1 MLVADDLPELGTDLV
16 TALAALDVNDLTHGW
31 RWGEGTESARCA
43 TLPPPAPTH
52 PSNARAAAPRPSC
65 TVCATVPTAP
75 LVHPR
80 AFVGVGGQNAC
91 ARSPPR
97 RPRAPPRGHRG
108 ARAAFAVMGPAP
120 GDPAAR
126 AATATRRRARA
137 SRMRLDGSRSP
148 AHSRRR
154 ARPLRSYLSA
164 ALTGRGRAGA
174 ARGHY
179 TGWAGPASA
188 GARALA
194 FAQHRARGRIRPGS
208 TPSMSALSPPL
219 PPSPGA
225 HAWPR
230 ALART
235 PARRRGRSGGGAAA
249 PLQRARARGTQ
260 SRDTSSF
267 SSPKFHHRLTA

>member
-97 RPRAPPRGHRG
+97 RPRAPPHGHRG

-164 ALTGRGRAGA
+164 RVDRLGEGRVPHAATTLAGRD
-174 ARGHY
+174 
-179 TGWAGPASA
+179 PQ
-188 GARALA
+188 ARA
-194 FAQHRARGRIRPGS
+194 RARSPLPRTARAAGYVRVP
-208 TPSMSALSPPL
+208 PSMSAPFPPSSPL
-219 PPSPGA
+219 PRGARVAARTRA
-225 HAWPR
+225 HAR
-230 ALART
+230 APLRSVGGAL
-235 PARRRGRSGGGAAA
+235 RRRCS
-249 PLQRARARGTQ
+249 ARARGTQ

-267 SSPKFHHRLTA
+267 SSPKFHHPLTD

>member
-1 MLVADDLPELGTDLV
+1 M
-16 TALAALDVNDLTHGW
+16 HGV
-31 RWGEGTESARCA
+31 S
-43 TLPPPAPTH
+43 PYPPAPTH

-75 LVHPR
+75 LAHPR
-80 AFVGVGGQNAC
+80 AFIGVGGQNAC

-179 TGWAGPASA
+179 TCGAGPASA

-194 FAQHRARGRIRPGS
+194 FAPHRARGRIRPGS
-208 TPSMSALSPPL
+208 TKHERPFPPL
-219 PPSPGA
+219 FPPPPGRTRGRA
-225 HAWPR
+225 HS
-230 ALART
+230 LARS
-235 PARRRGRSGGGAAA
+235 RRCGRSGGRCGAAA
-249 PLQRARARGTQ
+249 ARARSGSAEPRYQ
-260 SRDTSSF
+260 FFFFSKI
-267 SSPKFHHRLTA
+267 SSPTD